1 MKNFLEVKGLCFGY
15 LKQPLCLKDV
25 SFSAAEK
32 DKILVLGLNDKG
44 KTSLLKCLSGFE
56 PKFFGYVFLNK
67 KEIRQIA
74 DSDKNVS
81 LILDYPI
88 LINSTIDKN
97 LNFAYENI
105 GKEIVSE
112 EQKIKLLRKFNLNFE
127 LKAKVKKLSL
137 FEKFKLCLLR
147 TFIKNPKVIFVDDIL
162 KNDFSCDEKKELMQ
176 IIDELAKEK
185 LLIMAMSDETFSR
198 DRDLVCKQDFSKI
211 LYLNNAKITEYETLD
226 EFSKNPF
233 DLDAVEFA
241 DNLTKIEGYCVYQDG
256 DYYLCFGEFTL
267 KIDRNLNS
275 NFDKLKLDDG
285 ENEDVVL
292 VRSQNL
298 DIDFSK
304 NNDFNKL
311 LKNKQVF
318 IFSKLDRSRVI

>member
-15 LKQPLCLKDV
+15 LKKPLCLKDV

-56 PKFFGYVFLNK
+56 PRFIGYVFLNK
-67 KEIRQIA
+67 KEIRQIG

-97 LNFAYENI
+97 LNFVYENTN
-105 GKEIVSE
+105 KEIASD
-112 EQKIKLLRKFNLNFE
+112 EQKLELLKKFNLNFE
-127 LKAKVKKLSL
+127 LKTKVKKLSL

-147 TFIKNPKVIFVDDIL
+147 TYIKKSRAIFVDDIF
-162 KNDFSCDEKKELMQ
+162 KNDFSFDEKKELMQ
-176 IIDELAKEK
+176 IIDEVLKDK
-185 LLIMAMSDETFSR
+185 LLVMAMSEETFSK
-198 DRDLVCKQDFSKI
+198 DRALICEQDFNKV
-211 LYLNNAKITEYETLD
+211 LYLNNAKITEYENLD
-226 EFSKNPF
+226 ALSKSPF
-233 DLDAVEFA
+233 DLDAVEFI
-241 DNLTKIEGYCVYQDG
+241 DNLEKTEGYCVYQDG

-267 KIDRNLNS
+267 KVESCLKS

-285 ENEDVVL
+285 ENEDIVL

-298 DIDFSK
+298 EIDFSK

-318 IFSKLDRSRVI
+318 VFSKLDRSRVI